1 VLWSQRAHRR
11 KGRAIHAIAIATALL
26 ALAVRLYWTV
36 WVQNPLQALYSDMG
50 GYHSRAI
57 DALEG
62 NLQGDPRSYAFFPWG
77 AHVLIA
83 GELALVGRTNA
94 WGVAIV
100 QSIVSTIPA
109 VCVVYLTARVVK
121 ARFWVIVA
129 GMTAALWQPSV
140 VHAGF
145 FMSEMWYSAFLV
157 AGTLYL
163 LRFLEGKSGAFGAG
177 LCLGIATVVR
187 PQVLLTFAIVGG
199 AVALA
204 ELGRWLFTSRRSKT
218 SIRRWVLFFAPMVAI
233 LGFSALRFHELTNRW
248 GLVSENGAINRVFGA
263 THLGRVEAYWNY
275 KGGRYVAWYTPPAK
289 SPVKNEDRIVFE
301 GYIGDEVI
309 LDRIRIQH
317 AARETTAQQLRRM
330 HRNTRML
337 IYRFIF
343 PEDDFAANGK
353 HPNRASLQH
362 IFRLILINILPV
374 SVFGV
379 FAMLMAKRHRLLGF
393 LLAAHAFTLIV
404 VAALYF
410 AEARMRMP
418 YDPFLITAFA
428 AGCSAAYGLMRKSY
442 GFARDLVHR
451 RRAG

>member
-1 VLWSQRAHRR
+1 
-11 KGRAIHAIAIATALL
+11 
-26 ALAVRLYWTV
+26 
-36 WVQNPLQALYSDMG
+36 MG

-57 DALEG
+57 DVLEG
-62 NLQGDPRSYAFFPWG
+62 TLKGDPRSYAFFPWG

-83 GELALVGRTNA
+83 GELALVGRNNA

-121 ARFWVIVA
+121 ARFWVVVA
-129 GMTAALWQPSV
+129 GMAAALWQPSV

-157 AGTLYL
+157 LGTLYF

-177 LCLGIATVVR
+177 LCLGIASVVR

-199 AVALA
+199 VVALA
-204 ELGRWLFTSRRSKT
+204 ELGRALYGSRRSKT
-218 SIRRWVLFFAPMVAI
+218 SIRKWALVFAPVVAI
-233 LGFSALRFHELTNRW
+233 LGFSAVRFHGYTNHW
-248 GLVSENGAINRVFGA
+248 GLVSENGPINRVFGA

-275 KGGRYVAWYTPPAK
+275 NGGRYAAWYTPPAK
-289 SPVKNEDRIVFE
+289 SPVKPEDRIAFE
-301 GYIGDEVI
+301 GYIGDEAI
-309 LDRIRIQH
+309 LDRIRIEH
-317 AARETTAQQLRRM
+317 AARESTAQQLVRM
-330 HRNTRML
+330 HGNARML

-343 PEDDFAANGK
+343 PEGDFASNGK
-353 HPNRASLQH
+353 HPTRASLQR
-362 IFRLILINILPV
+362 IFRVILVNILPV
-374 SVFGV
+374 GVFGV
-379 FAMLMAKRHRLLGF
+379 FAMLMTKRQRWVGF
-393 LLAAHAFTLIV
+393 LLAAHAVTLIT

-428 AGCSAAYGLMRKSY
+428 AGCSAAYVLMQKSY
-442 GFARDLVHR
+442 GAARDYVHR
-451 RRAG
+451 RRGAG

>member
-1 VLWSQRAHRR
+1 
-11 KGRAIHAIAIATALL
+11 
-26 ALAVRLYWTV
+26 
-36 WVQNPLQALYSDMG
+36 MG

-62 NLQGDPRSYAFFPWG
+62 TLRGDPRTYAFFPWG

-83 GELALVGRTNA
+83 GELALAGRTNA
-94 WGVAIV
+94 WGIAIV

-129 GMTAALWQPSV
+129 GVAAALWQPSV

-157 AGTLYL
+157 PGTLYF
-163 LRFLEGKSGAFGAG
+163 LRFLEGKTGAFGAG

-199 AVALA
+199 VLALA
-204 ELGRWLFTSRRSKT
+204 ALGRALYRSRRPKT
-218 SIRRWVLFFAPMVAI
+218 SIWRWKLFFAPILVI
-233 LGFSALRFHELTNRW
+233 LGFSAVRFHGYTHHW
-248 GLVSENGAINRVFGA
+248 GLVSENGPINRVFGA

-275 KGGRYVAWYTPPAK
+275 NGGRYVAWYTPPAK
-289 SPVKNEDRIVFE
+289 SPVKNEDRVVVE
-301 GYIGDEVI
+301 GYIGDEAI
-309 LDRIRIQH
+309 LERIRIQH
-317 AARETTAQQLRRM
+317 AARETTAQQIRRM

-337 IYRFIF
+337 LYRFIF

-353 HPNRASLQH
+353 HPIRASLQR
-362 IFRLILINILPV
+362 IFRLILVNILPLG
-374 SVFGV
+374 VFGV
-379 FAMLMAKRHRLLGF
+379 FAMLMTKGQRLVGF
-393 LLAAHAFTLIV
+393 LLAAHGVTLVV

-428 AGCSAAYGLMRKSY
+428 AGCSAAYVMMQKSY
-442 GFARDLVHR
+442 RFARDVVQR